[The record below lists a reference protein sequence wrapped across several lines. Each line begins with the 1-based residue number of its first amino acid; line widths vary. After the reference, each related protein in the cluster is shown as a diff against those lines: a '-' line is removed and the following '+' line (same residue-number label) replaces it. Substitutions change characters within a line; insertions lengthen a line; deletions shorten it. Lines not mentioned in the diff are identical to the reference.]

1 MAAQKSG
8 SKELDKF
15 AIGIQKIDI
24 SFQEDWMAF
33 YDNHLCLVEF
43 LLMMDV
49 SINFANR
56 ILFKLLQ

>member
-1 MAAQKSG
+1 
-8 SKELDKF
+8 
-15 AIGIQKIDI
+15 
-24 SFQEDWMAF
+24 MAF